1 MMNLTKLTS
10 LSASIPLSFFTQS
23 MAFKNLFCILKRSLL
38 LIFLFHLCPT
48 CFYASAQNPTV
59 VRHLYSA
66 NSDNF
71 IWIKLGTLSMPQEG
85 STATIRFHGGNG
97 YNGLLDQMG
106 QTELHIRTSN
116 GASIPS
122 GYPFSAYATRTG
134 YAVPVSLIK
143 IVPNV
148 SGVAATSYDIYIY
161 HGGYVGFSI
170 YEVVTISGNYQGYEQ
185 ITAAPAQG
193 YDVPFN
199 FTVQNDVNL
208 GNALRVNYANGNV
221 TIGYPSKKSQLM
233 VNGDVF
239 ANKIKVSTDNWPD
252 YVFNPEFE
260 LRPISDLARYIAE
273 NKHLPDLPAANEVET
288 KGQDL
293 GEMNKIL
300 LKKIEEMS
308 LYIIQLDKRTKEL
321 EEIVKQK

>member
-1 MMNLTKLTS
+1 MV
-10 LSASIPLSFFTQS
+10 
-23 MAFKNLFCILKRSLL
+23 KRCLL
-38 LIFLFHLCPT
+38 LIFLFQVCLT
-48 CFYASAQNPTV
+48 SFNASAQNPTV
-59 VRHLYSA
+59 VRHLYNA
-66 NSDNF
+66 NSYNYA
-71 IWIKLGTLSMPQEG
+71 WIKLGTLSMPQEG

-116 GASIPS
+116 GSSVPN
-122 GYPFSAYATRTG
+122 GYAFSAYATRTG
-134 YAVPVSLIK
+134 YSVPVSSIK
-143 IVPNV
+143 IVPNA
-148 SGVAATSYDIYIY
+148 SGGAATSYDIYIY
-161 HGGYVGFSI
+161 HGGFVGYSI

-185 ITAAPAQG
+185 ITTAPTQG

-208 GNALRVNYANGNV
+208 GNTLRVNYANANV
-221 TIGYPSKKSQLM
+221 TIGYPSKKSQLL
-233 VNGDVF
+233 VNGDIF
-239 ANKIKVSTDNWPD
+239 ANRIKVTADNWPD

-273 NKHLPDLPAANEVET
+273 HKHLPDLPAANEVET
-288 KGQDL
+288 KGHDL

-321 EEIVKQK
+321 EEKVNSSK